1 MQKSLK
7 NIQETVGILYRR
19 ERIEKQ
25 IKKAEIS
32 QRKYWQGFANYCGKR
47 KVLVFDFEISKLGDD
62 VLKIGSIR
70 RK

>member
-1 MQKSLK
+1 M
-7 NIQETVGILYRR
+7 YRR

-25 IKKAEIS
+25 KKKAEIS
-32 QRKYWQGFANYCGKR
+32 QRKYWQGFAYYCGKR

-70 RK
+70 RKRNVRSKTLNSIWT